1 VTTPGASP
9 HLLFPVQPYRRRTLY
24 EGTQTPC
31 LLFAWLVLPAPVD
44 SASPPKYY
52 VRHPQP
58 LTSTSKRRTMIP
70 VAFVSALAL
79 LSGARASDYKVVNQL
94 ETSRVPQPAQRLEFG
109 VDGDVT
115 PFRFTFAD
123 SKEVRLPFRL
133 RGGHCATCRGT
144 AACARVASATRW

>member
-1 VTTPGASP
+1 
-9 HLLFPVQPYRRRTLY
+9 
-24 EGTQTPC
+24 
-31 LLFAWLVLPAPVD
+31 
-44 SASPPKYY
+44 
-52 VRHPQP
+52 
-58 LTSTSKRRTMIP
+58 MIP